1 MPKKPLEKPDGAK
14 FRVETAGID
23 EKIAQLQETFD
34 QLKADQHET
43 RSSMQDD
50 KHGRNPIQMELKELF
65 SELSQ
70 YNRVKKDRLGEIDA
84 LNQKI

>member
-1 MPKKPLEKPDGAK
+1 
-14 FRVETAGID
+14 
-23 EKIAQLQETFD
+23 
-34 QLKADQHET
+34 
-43 RSSMQDD
+43 MQDD

-70 YNRVKKDRLGEIDA
+70 YNRMKKDRLGEIDA